1 MQPDEEH
8 HLYLKHWLLIN
19 YISKTTGGKIKGI
32 TIKYQISFIYF
43 GNISKDQMP
52 SVFIFRISFY
62 FRLFTEQELSMN
74 LRNRIVFFAIIQNTK
89 FHKKVLKY

>member
-43 GNISKDQMP
+43 GNISKDQMLIDQNSWNDQR
-52 SVFIFRISFY
+52 SVRWTAVGGSY
-62 FRLFTEQELSMN
+62 LLFQKYY
-74 LRNRIVFFAIIQNTK
+74 RNRNDIEMILGYA
-89 FHKKVLKY
+89 